1 MQFRRHHPQRIAAAK
16 AAFSERTAR
25 RIEAACHLPPQEAA
39 EPRPRSTPDPFDG
52 LWDAEI
58 RPMLEAFPSS
68 VGVCYDWEAAF
79 HILVGP
85 MDRLD
90 AMQVMLTAVECGSLS
105 RASRKL
111 GQPLAT
117 VSRKVSELE
126 SHLKADLLIR
136 STKGLE
142 LTPAGRTFITAA
154 KTVLEQLNEAE
165 RAAAGEYTE
174 PKGDLVVTAPT
185 MFGRL
190 HVLPVV
196 TTFLKTFS
204 QVSVELMLTDRVTH
218 FLDDQVDVALRI
230 GDLPDSSLIATRLGA
245 VRRVTCASPAYLAPR
260 TAPAVPQDLVDHDVI
275 SFESVSSPTTWRYFS
290 DGHEVAVS
298 LRSRLSVSTIDAAIN
313 AGLAGAGVIR
323 ANSYQVADYV
333 RDDLLLLLL
342 ETYEPTPRPVHLIY
356 DKRNRLPLKLRAF
369 VDFVV
374 PRLRDRLRVAA
385 I

>member
-1 MQFRRHHPQRIAAAK
+1 
-16 AAFSERTAR
+16 
-25 RIEAACHLPPQEAA
+25 
-39 EPRPRSTPDPFDG
+39 
-52 LWDAEI
+52 
-58 RPMLEAFPSS
+58 
-68 VGVCYDWEAAF
+68 
-79 HILVGP
+79 

-90 AMQVMLTAVECGSLS
+90 AMQVILTAVECGSLS
-105 RASRKL
+105 KASRKL

-136 STKGLE
+136 SSKGLE
-142 LTPAGRTFITAA
+142 LTPAGRTYVTAA

-165 RAAAGEYTE
+165 RAAAGEYIE

-196 TTFLKTFS
+196 TAFLTAFPK
-204 QVSVELMLTDRVTH
+204 VSVELMLTDRVTH

-230 GDLPDSSLIATRLGA
+230 GDLPDSSLIATRLGT

-260 TAPAVPQDLVDHDVI
+260 SAPGIPQDLADHNVI
-275 SFESVSSPTTWRYFS
+275 SFESVSSPTTWRYWS
-290 DGHEVAVS
+290 DGNEVAVS
-298 LRSRLSVSTIDAAIN
+298 LKSRLSVSTIDAAIV

-323 ANSYQVADYV
+323 TMSYQVADYV
-333 RDDLLLLLL
+333 RDDLLQLLLDA
-342 ETYEPTPRPVHLIY
+342 YEPSPRPVHLVY
-356 DKRNRLPLKLRAF
+356 DKHNRLPLKLRAF

-374 PRLRDRLRVAA
+374 PRIRDRLTAVAL
-385 I
+385 